1 MDDLIAEFVSEA
13 REMLQALECELVAWE
28 RDPSDRARLDAIFR
42 FVHTVKGN
50 CGFFDLPR
58 LQALAHAAEDVL
70 GEVRAGTRQ
79 ANAALVDAI
88 LAVIDRIGEMV
99 DQIAAGEDIST
110 GSDEALVAALAES
123 PVSEAAE
130 PAAPAPEPAKPS
142 RSADVA
148 RTVRLPTDL
157 VDRVMSGVSD
167 MILARNELERQLHEV
182 DANIGVESAFGRL
195 TTILSDLQQA
205 MTRARMQ
212 PIGTLFSGYQRLVR
226 DLGAEL
232 GKRVEIEIESGQVE
246 LDREMIELIRDPLLH
261 IVRNAVDHGIEP
273 PVERGRLGKPEAGQ
287 LKFSAR
293 QTGNEIRIAISDDGR
308 GIDSAS
314 FVDKAIK
321 RGLITAEQAER
332 MSDRQ
337 RNALICEPGLSTA
350 RQVTHLSGRGVGM
363 DVVRASIERLGGKLK
378 IDSTP
383 GQGCR
388 FILDVPLTLS
398 IVPSITVRVGE
409 QVFAIP
415 RSYVDEIV
423 RNSTETEAEPIGGIR
438 HVIVRDELRPC
449 IVLGEVLDLAGAAEA
464 SQQTLV
470 MIRMID
476 GSVFALGVDAIVDHG
491 DLVVRPVSPHVVR
504 TNLYVGVAQLNDG
517 APALMMDIAGL
528 ATEAG
533 LLVEGHGRSALV
545 VDDRADAE
553 DGTELAP
560 VIVFNGLDGIRKA
573 VPIAAVERLFEVAV
587 ADIGRGG
594 DGPHVVYEGRIF
606 PLAGLAGGVPDA
618 ETLDVLLLQGDGREV
633 ALATD
638 GRVDAA
644 EIDLA
649 TASGNLALLDGATVE
664 VIDLAQL
671 SGSSAGREPAG
682 TKPSC
687 RLPGDDPWC
696 REFLRPLVR
705 AAGYR
710 IVEDRTARVD
720 LEVTLDS
727 SAEDVLVIASNEAE
741 PQPIRRDDHAAL
753 EAALRSAQLR
763 RQA

>member
-28 RDPSDRARLDAIFR
+28 RDPADRARLDAIFR

-50 CGFFDLPR
+50 CGFFDMPR
-58 LQALAHAAEDVL
+58 LQALAHAAEDAL
-70 GEVRAGTRQ
+70 GEVRSGTRQ
-79 ANAALVDAI
+79 ANPALVDAI

-99 DQIAAGEDIST
+99 DQIAAGEDISA
-110 GSDEALVAALAES
+110 GSDEALVAALAEI
-123 PVSEAAE
+123 PAEQIE
-130 PAAPAPEPAKPS
+130 PAAPAPEVAKS
-142 RSADVA
+142 NRSTEVA
-148 RTVRLPTDL
+148 RTVRLPTEL

-167 MILARNELERQLHEV
+167 MILARNELERQLHEA

-195 TTILSDLQQA
+195 TAILSDLQQA

-212 PIGTLFSGYQRLVR
+212 PIGTLFTGYQRLVR

-273 PVERGRLGKPEAGQ
+273 PAERIKSGKPEAGR
-287 LKFSAR
+287 LTFSAR

-314 FVDKAIK
+314 FVEKAIK
-321 RGLITAEQAER
+321 RGLITSEQAER

-350 RQVTHLSGRGVGM
+350 RKVTHLSGRGVGM

-423 RNSTETEAEPIGGIR
+423 RNSAQTEAEPIGGVR

-449 IVLGEVLDLAGAAEA
+449 IALGEVLDLTGAVAA
-464 SQQTLV
+464 NDQTLV

-476 GSVFALGVDAIVDHG
+476 GSVFALGVDGIVDHG

-533 LLVEGHGRSALV
+533 LMVEGHGRSALV
-545 VDDRADAE
+545 ADDQSDTENSA
-553 DGTELAP
+553 ELAP

-606 PLAGLAGGVPDA
+606 PLAGLAGDVPDA
-618 ETLDVLLLQGDGREV
+618 ETLDVLLLQGNGRQV

-649 TASGNLALLDGATVE
+649 TASGNLAMLDGATVE
-664 VIDLAQL
+664 LVDLARLQ
-671 SGSSAGREPAG
+671 APAS
-682 TKPSC
+682 PELSC

-696 REFLRPLVR
+696 REFLRPLVS

-710 IVEDRTARVD
+710 VVEDQTAPVD
-720 LEVTLDS
+720 LEITLDQGT
-727 SAEDVLVIASNEAE
+727 EDLLVIATDWDG

-753 EAALRSAQLR
+753 EAALRSMQMR
-763 RQA
+763 RLA